1 MQCLCEP
8 FIFFTCHKSKTNVR
22 IFGYPFFMAV
32 EKGTFP
38 KKQMRFF
45 LDILL
50 KKTHVLLFRF
60 TSLLCNK
67 KNQNASATQN
77 QPFDKSY

>member
-1 MQCLCEP
+1 
-8 FIFFTCHKSKTNVR
+8 
-22 IFGYPFFMAV
+22 MAV